1 LAQLDDDF
9 APLPGSFMSVSRT
22 KSAVPPALRPFD
34 FQADGRVALPR
45 DQADRQVGPTFGMS
59 KMEKLKRE

>member
-1 LAQLDDDF
+1 
-9 APLPGSFMSVSRT
+9 MSVSRT